1 MNQWNILLDRI
12 NQNKLK
18 TNYVGE
24 LNKENEKKYWED
36 QMWTKSLSKQADSLC
51 DRLFECFEDMDPYEA
66 MDCRDIDIDI
76 QKCAVYE
83 ALVSADIDDIIS
95 DLEDYKSA
103 CSDADL
109 EQYDKIQKLLDDVLQ
124 FEKDVDLHYVQQF
137 DPHYT
142 VSICTEHDM
151 LEKGTVKEQQSGKQN
166 VYSNVN
172 PKSVRQVHHKKEKE
186 VDDKEK

>member
-1 MNQWNILLDRI
+1 MNQWDILLDRI
-12 NQNKLK
+12 NQNKFK
-18 TNYVGE
+18 ADYVDE

-36 QMWTKSLSKQADSLC
+36 KMWTKSLSKQADSLC

-76 QKCAVYE
+76 QKRAVYK

-103 CSDADL
+103 CSDDDL

-124 FEKDVDLHYVQQF
+124 FEKDVDSHYVQQF

-142 VSICTEHDM
+142 VSVRTEHDM
-151 LEKGTVKEQQSGKQN
+151 LDKGTVKEQQAGKQN

-172 PKSVRQVHHKKEKE
+172 PKNIVKAHSKQEK
-186 VDDKEK
+186 DDKEK

>member
-1 MNQWNILLDRI
+1 MNQWDILLDRI

-18 TNYVGE
+18 ADYVDK
-24 LNKENEKKYWED
+24 LNKEDEKKYWED
-36 QMWTKSLSKQADSLC
+36 QMWTKTLSKQTDSLC

-66 MDCRDIDIDI
+66 MDCKDIDIDI
-76 QKCAVYE
+76 QKRAVYE

-103 CSDADL
+103 CSDDDL

-124 FEKDVDLHYVQQF
+124 FEKDVDSHYVQQF
-137 DPHYT
+137 DPHCA

-151 LEKGTVKEQQSGKQN
+151 LEKGTVKEQQSGEQN

-172 PKSVRQVHHKKEKE
+172 PKSIIKTHNKQEK
-186 VDDKEK
+186 DDKEK